1 MSLVRVNTDFL
12 HNFVETH
19 EVTALQEQVA
29 SIHKK
34 LHANDAPDFTG
45 WVNYPDTL
53 NTDELNRIQHIAQEM
68 RNNSDVVVIVGIGGS
83 YLGARA
89 VIDTLKPQ
97 LFHKD
102 NNAPEI
108 LYAGQNISSTYMVEL
123 LDYLKGKRVSIIV
136 ISKSGTTTEPA
147 LAFRFL
153 KNFMDNSF
161 SPEEVKTRIVAI
173 TDAKRGALRK
183 LADKQGYQTF
193 IIPDDIGG
201 RFSAF
206 TPVGLLPMA
215 IAGININKLTQ
226 GLTKAHKHLNNHNIQ
241 QNEAYHYAVL
251 RLILHRKGRD
261 VENYV
266 SAEPNLHYLTEWC
279 KQLFAESEGKDAKG
293 ILPIAMTFSTDLH
306 SLGQYVQDGKNIM
319 FETFINTGKPTADI
333 PVPTLDGD
341 IDGLNYLV
349 GKTVNEVNQTVMHA
363 TALAHVEGNVPV
375 ISLEMDNLDEETLAY
390 LMYMFMKTTAMA
402 GYLNGVDPFN
412 QPGVEIYKTNVFKL
426 LGKPGY

>member
-1 MSLVRVNTDFL
+1 MSLVRVNTAFL
-12 HNFVETH
+12 HNFMATH
-19 EVTALQEQVA
+19 EVTALQEQVT
-29 SIHKK
+29 SIHQM
-34 LHANDAPDFTG
+34 LHSTDAPDFTG
-45 WVNYPDTL
+45 WVDYPNTL
-53 NTDELNRIQHIAQEM
+53 NTESLHRIQYVAQEM
-68 RNNSDVVVIVGIGGS
+68 RNNSDIVVVVGIGGS

-97 LFHKD
+97 LFQKD

-108 LYAGQNISSTYMVEL
+108 LYAGLNISSTYMVEL
-123 LDYLKGKRVSIIV
+123 LNYLEGKRVSIIV

-153 KNFMDNSF
+153 KNFMDKSF
-161 SPEEVKTRIVAI
+161 SPDDVKKRIVAI
-173 TDAKRGALRK
+173 TDEKQGALRK

-215 IAGININKLTQ
+215 IAGIDIHKLTQ
-226 GLTKAHKHLNNHNIQ
+226 GLTKAHKHLNNHNIE

-251 RLILHRKGRD
+251 RLILNRKGRD

-266 SAEPNLHYLTEWC
+266 SSEPNLYYLTEWC
-279 KQLFAESEGKDAKG
+279 KQLFAESEGKDNKG

-375 ISLEMDNLDEETLAY
+375 ISLEMDNLDEESLAY